1 MLGEALAAMPSRAST
16 SALVALACALLAT
29 GCPKR
34 AEPPGA
40 SAEPAASSAL
50 VSAASSAAPGA
61 SAGPGP
67 GPDIPTPGSIEDN
80 LPFSPDGTK
89 IASIAWRNWV
99 YTDTGRDRTRY
110 GYLRAGQLVDA
121 RAPALVNDGCE
132 GGWYRVNP
140 RGFVCV
146 GKGATQDLTHS
157 VVVASSAR
165 PVRGHGLPYVY
176 AMSTEQPPLLYFR
189 LAKKDE
195 IEKVEGDGALATA
208 ARYRAAM
215 SMNGLSKVLG
225 DPGPPPEFLSESRPL
240 EKPYGV
246 ERKLHFSVHAG
257 RASTGSGFAMARVFS
272 HEGRVW
278 GLTTEL
284 DIIALDRTKV
294 VRPSAFRGVELG
306 EGETLPVAFIES
318 HFAQRYKLNEA
329 GQLAAD
335 GSYRHR
341 EGVKL
346 TGQTR
351 GGGGTFYETRDGF
364 WMAAEGARILP
375 VRDSFPSF
383 ATGTRK
389 WVDISIR
396 AQSLVAYMGTK
407 PVYAT
412 LVSTGRG
419 GLGDPEKVHATVR
432 GTFMVYQ
439 KHVTATMDGEE
450 DKSDSFALLDVP
462 FVQYF
467 HKGYALHGTYWHD
480 EFGKVR
486 SHGCVNLSPIDS
498 AWLFEWTDPSVPAEW
513 HGVLNKD
520 RGTVVVVRP

>member
-1 MLGEALAAMPSRAST
+1 MSARILLSAWLVGLAA
-16 SALVALACALLAT
+16 SACV
-29 GCPKR
+29 R
-34 AEPPGA
+34 REEPPGA
-40 SAEPAASSAL
+40 GAEPSASPGAIVAAEGEGR
-50 VSAASSAAPGA
+50 AASSAAA
-61 SAGPGP
+61 VSSAAPAGDVLG
-67 GPDIPTPGSIEDN
+67 TPQDN
-80 LPFSPDGTK
+80 LPFSPDGTRL
-89 IASIAWRNWV
+89 ASIAWRNWV
-99 YTDTGRDRTRY
+99 YTDVGRDRTRY
-110 GYLRAGQLVDA
+110 GYLRAGQVVDV
-121 RAPALVNDGCE
+121 RGPPIVNDGCD

-146 GKGATQDLTHS
+146 GKGATKDLSHP
-157 VVVASSAR
+157 VVVASQNRA
-165 PVRGHGLPYVY
+165 VRGQGLPYVY
-176 AMSTEQPPLLYFR
+176 AMAGEVPPLLYFR
-189 LAKKDE
+189 LATKQE
-195 IEKVEGDGALATA
+195 IETVEGEGMLGQA
-208 ARYRAAM
+208 ARYKAM
-215 SMNGLSKVLG
+215 LAPTGLTKILG
-225 DPGPPPEFLSESRPL
+225 DPGPPPEFLSTNRSL
-240 EKPYGV
+240 EKPYGT
-246 ERKLHFSVHAG
+246 EKKLHFSVHSG
-257 RASTGSGFAMARVFS
+257 RAAIDSGFAIGKVFEW
-272 HEGRVW
+272 EGRVW

-294 VRPSAFRGVELG
+294 VRPSAFHGVELG

-318 HFAQRYKLNEA
+318 HFAQKYKLNET
-329 GQLAAD
+329 GQLSAA
-335 GSYRHR
+335 GSYGHR
-341 EGVKL
+341 EPVKL
-346 TGQTR
+346 TGEKR
-351 GGGGTFYETRDGF
+351 GGGGTFWATRDGHF
-364 WMAAEGARILP
+364 MAGEGARIIEP
-375 VRDSFPSF
+375 RESYPSF

-396 AQSLVAYMGTK
+396 EQTLVAYVGTK

-439 KHVTATMDGEE
+439 KHVSATMDGEE

-513 HGVLNKD
+513 HGVINKD
-520 RGTVVVVRP
+520 RGTVVFVHP